1 MTRAYQVRSPVEG
14 IVMDEIIR
22 AVSKD
27 GFIQIAAVTTKDLT
41 ERARRIHKTL
51 PVVTAALGRTMAAA
65 AIIGNTLK
73 DPRASVTVRI
83 NGGGPIGSIIVV
95 ADYEGNVRGYAQNP
109 HVELP
114 KKENGKLDVGG
125 AVGTDGML
133 TVIRD
138 FNMKEPYI
146 GSTQLVSGEIA
157 EDFTAYFAASE
168 QTATACGLG
177 VLVDTDQSVIA
188 AGGYIV
194 SLLPGAPDEL
204 PAALEKNIEA
214 TGAVTSVLNG
224 GSVEELVSR
233 VLSGFEPEILERS
246 PIEYRC
252 YCSRERVLEAISSI
266 DDKDI
271 KEMEESGEPIEVTCQ
286 FCDVV
291 YEVGP
296 KEIAAMRVTES

>member
-1 MTRAYQVRSPVEG
+1 
-14 IVMDEIIR
+14 MDEIIR

-27 GFIQIAAVTTKDLT
+27 GFIQIAAVSTKDLT
-41 ERARRIHKTL
+41 ERARQIHKTL

-65 AIIGNTLK
+65 SIIGNTLK
-73 DPRASVTVRI
+73 DPKASVTVRI
-83 NGGGPIGSIIVV
+83 NGGGPIGSIVV
-95 ADYEGNVRGYAQNP
+95 VSDYEGNVRGYAQNP
-109 HVELP
+109 HVDLP
-114 KKENGKLDVGG
+114 KKENGKLDVGS
-125 AVGTDGML
+125 AVGIDGML

-138 FNMKEPYI
+138 LNMREPYV

-168 QTATACGLG
+168 QTPTACGLG
-177 VLVDTDQSVIA
+177 VLVDTDQSVLA

-204 PAALEKNIEA
+204 LDMLEKNIAE

-224 GSVEELVSR
+224 GSAENIVRR
-233 VLSGFEPEILERS
+233 VLSGFDPEILERS
-246 PIEYRC
+246 PIEYKC

-266 DDKDI
+266 DEKDI

-286 FCDVV
+286 FCDAV
-291 YEVGP
+291 YKVGP
-296 KEIAAMRVTES
+296 KEITAMRAEYK